1 MIGDGF
7 NRRDFLKYA
16 GIGSLAT
23 NSMSDLVEKRSDAA
37 QVDTQSIT
45 GPSQSVTIIPGED
58 QDLTLIPNLEVAVTI
73 LIELESESFTWGDT
87 LATGDAGFEI
97 KYTGFELQGS
107 DTDGPFEINS
117 SSSPLDIEN
126 TEEIEAPEQ
135 HGITLFLEP
144 TDDDLAEIEVT
155 SPKQDIELPSV
166 SYNIESDPEPSW
178 EYFAN
183 IAARRSELFNNYI
196 EAYEGVVTGQAWEQH
211 FAEETADI
219 ITTLAVDKS
228 ISLATSGVAGLLDSD
243 WLEVAELAYGLR
255 NGLTNTTIARAVKSS
270 FDLAH
275 DQIDHSHRQAV
286 ECAGSSDEFLGEVK
300 NLCEQ
305 EEAAWRNR
313 DRAEVIATLE
323 EQRAELFDTSTSG
336 ESLFQEARYQANYRS
351 NWGRECSAFAFG
363 GDTEDEVRD
372 FFGMVRD
379 FAQDEDKNVADTLR
393 FVRPPNPSVS
403 ANRRPEKISARL
415 RDLAT
420 GEEDRVKVDFEVS
433 NGSGAGLSSIEGYL
447 SVSYSEYLSVR
458 VESDD
463 EIDTIIHSPDDGS
476 TIIDREGNE
485 ITPEYPLLDV
495 FGQYEPGET
504 RIITVAFETE
514 KEEEVDE
521 EDVWFQYRSA
531 LQPLLTAEEP
541 GTPAS
546 QAEFERAPDPEAGN
560 GFKEDQQGWPARQ
573 ITAEDAAYP
582 PAARFRVEPTQV
594 AVDEEITLDASESS
608 AEGPIEAYSWDV
620 DTTDDGDFDESYEG
634 ETVSVSFANSGRKRV
649 RLTVEDANEETQPVS
664 DTAEITVDPAPPDI
678 VADYTTRPTTPSV
691 DDEVSF
697 ISTVDAD
704 SYEWEI
710 NGTEYTGQTVTK
722 TFSSSGEYD
731 VSHRVGRA
739 GDSDEIT
746 SVLTVE
752 NVEERLGSPRARIDA
767 PRSLEAGEEG
777 TFDASDSYHPTDELS
792 IDSYE
797 WEIGGESLHGQ
808 TVSRTFESSGTYSF
822 ELTVVSEGD
831 GGRREDTASATLN
844 VDESD
849 RQPGET
855 PIWFEDGDINIE
867 LITQNTKNT
876 LTSQPVTFFANW
888 IEGSVSRSPAGNQIR
903 RAKLNPEKEKG
914 LFLQGY
920 GGFKKNESEPSNADR
935 TNWRYL
941 INDAIYEKQSRSETE
956 STFSIDSGTYAEL
969 ANDAV
974 SGIESLF
981 TEAESDWLELGDPYW
996 DDNRGAYII
1005 DDASVNL
1012 PPEADGDIEASF
1024 DEFNVRIESDGV
1036 VTDISAA
1043 LSIDDETEYLTAEAQ
1058 LPWDGKVSQPN
1069 WVEDEELPDLAWK
1082 YNTDFDQGPSTN
1094 LSYDIDRDHLYTI
1107 SESSGETQ
1115 LVAIERESGVKDW
1128 EIDIDEL
1135 QRVQLL
1141 QGILLAVDTS
1151 GTVYAISPGDGNQIW
1166 QIETGEDVL
1175 EVDTGR
1181 NIFVR
1186 SEEKVYAV
1194 EPTDGTIHWEVDDPG
1209 PILTTPEGLYV
1220 KGRRSRL
1227 LDLNNGSH
1235 IWERTISGSQNPIE
1249 VRDGIIYEVDAAGF
1263 SVRALDL
1270 SDGNHIWGISGRDGP
1285 IPDPEGITEIHII
1298 GDQLL
1303 LTRGG
1308 SRIHA
1313 VDIHEGRV
1321 SWEFETS
1328 SDPTSHSVAFSESN
1342 IYMGSSDGVIY
1353 SLTFDGSYEKI
1364 TEIDSGVRQ
1373 VEVVNDTIFAGTSDE
1388 LIAIRRDSGEL
1399 IWQID
1404 VGGRGGLDNWD
1415 SIEAFDQ
1422 FLYVSQRSFSPAFYV
1437 LEPESLQN
1445 DPAQL
1450 PPKPI
1455 IAERPPRDL
1464 DGNGLYEDINGDG
1477 IADVSD
1483 VQALHQNLETD
1494 SVQDNSEAFNFA
1506 GGDPDEV
1513 TEADVEALYDRVTGG
1528 DSDE

>member
-117 SSSPLDIEN
+117 SSSPLDIKN

-196 EAYEGVVTGQAWEQH
+196 EAYEGVVAGQAWEQH

-305 EEAAWRNR
+305 EETAWRNR

-363 GDTEDEVRD
+363 GDTENEVRD

-546 QAEFERAPDPEAGN
+546 QAEFERAPDPETGN

-710 NGTEYTGQTVTK
+710 NGTEYTGQTVTE
-722 TFSSSGEYD
+722 TFSSAGEYD

-767 PRSLEAGEEG
+767 PRSLEDGEEG
-777 TFDASDSYHPTDELS
+777 TFDASDSYHPNDELS

-797 WEIGGESLHGQ
+797 WEIGGEEYADVEVTHSFTEEGEYD
-808 TVSRTFESSGTYSF
+808 VSVA
-822 ELTVVSEGD
+822 VVDEKGL
-831 GGRREDTASATLN
+831 EDTAVGVVSVTPSTGTSTGNVTGEVTEDGEPVVGLEVTIMNLDNNVISDSNVTDSNGVYKFDVGHGSYKIVIDSDGYMWSSDEIVVASETHIKNISLTDARIAKGPTVYFGSSEGTNTDSGAKFYAVDATSGELSWAIDTPHFVETSPIS
-844 VDESD
+844 VDGYTYFGSD
-849 RQPGET
+849 SGFFAIDGKTGET
-855 PIWFEDGDINIE
+855 NWTHGRFRIRSSPTLVDGNLFYGDR
-867 LITQNTKNT
+867 
-876 LTSQPVTFFANW
+876 SS
-888 IEGSVSRSPAGNQIR
+888 SVSLYAIDAQSGEEKWTYDDLSGWLDTSAAVSNGMVYITSNDGNLHCIDQDTGEQVWVFQTT
-903 RAKLNPEKEKG
+903 L
-914 LFLQGY
+914 
-920 GGFKKNESEPSNADR
+920 DR
-935 TNWRYL
+935 P
-941 INDAIYEKQSRSETE
+941 SRSSPTV
-956 STFSIDSGTYAEL
+956 FGDSVFYIGPAE
-969 ANDAV
+969 
-974 SGIESLF
+974 ERHQ
-981 TEAESDWLELGDPYW
+981 Y
-996 DDNRGAYII
+996 
-1005 DDASVNL
+1005 
-1012 PPEADGDIEASF
+1012 
-1024 DEFNVRIESDGV
+1024 
-1036 VTDISAA
+1036 
-1043 LSIDDETEYLTAEAQ
+1043 
-1058 LPWDGKVSQPN
+1058 K
-1069 WVEDEELPDLAWK
+1069 
-1082 YNTDFDQGPSTN
+1082 
-1094 LSYDIDRDHLYTI
+1094 LY
-1107 SESSGETQ
+1107 S
-1115 LVAIERESGVKDW
+1115 
-1128 EIDIDEL
+1128 
-1135 QRVQLL
+1135 
-1141 QGILLAVDTS
+1141 
-1151 GTVYAISPGDGNQIW
+1151 
-1166 QIETGEDVL
+1166 
-1175 EVDTGR
+1175 
-1181 NIFVR
+1181 
-1186 SEEKVYAV
+1186 
-1194 EPTDGTIHWEVDDPG
+1194 
-1209 PILTTPEGLYV
+1209 
-1220 KGRRSRL
+1220 
-1227 LDLNNGSH
+1227 
-1235 IWERTISGSQNPIE
+1235 
-1249 VRDGIIYEVDAAGF
+1249 
-1263 SVRALDL
+1263 
-1270 SDGNHIWGISGRDGP
+1270 
-1285 IPDPEGITEIHII
+1285 
-1298 GDQLL
+1298 
-1303 LTRGG
+1303 
-1308 SRIHA
+1308 IHA
-1313 VDIHEGRV
+1313 
-1321 SWEFETS
+1321 
-1328 SDPTSHSVAFSESN
+1328 
-1342 IYMGSSDGVIY
+1342 
-1353 SLTFDGSYEKI
+1353 K
-1364 TEIDSGVRQ
+1364 
-1373 VEVVNDTIFAGTSDE
+1373 
-1388 LIAIRRDSGEL
+1388 SGEL
-1399 IWQID
+1399 IWSAKDKDESPGPYSTPVIYNKKVYVTGTRVYAFDIKTGESIWVQDYSERISHD
-1404 VGGRGGLDNWD
+1404 HGGLTISGDYMYVITQNKLLAVDHEDGEEEWEFEVTDDEYFSKLTEFEGSLFVTSSKGTLYAINSENGEVEWIFDEPKD
-1415 SIEAFDQ
+1415 SIKGAATVVPDPSDGNSGDSRVLLGTAGHHDGWASEAAKDGVIFDI
-1422 FLYVSQRSFSPAFYV
+1422 
-1437 LEPESLQN
+1437 
-1445 DPAQL
+1445 D
-1450 PPKPI
+1450 KPI
-1455 IAERPPRDL
+1455 IGNFVPKDL
-1464 DGNGLYEDINGDG
+1464 DDDGLYEDVNGDG
-1477 IADVSD
+1477 SADVVD
-1483 VQALHQNLETD
+1483 VQTLHRNLD
-1494 SVQDNSEAFNFA
+1494 SNLVQSHSEAFNFA
-1506 GGDPDEV
+1506 EDNPEEV
-1513 TEADVEALYDRVTGG
+1513 TQADVAALYDRVTGG